1 MLRIGCC
8 IPGGSFMPQGV
19 GSVEN
24 SFDVLKFG
32 AKAVYD
38 SGYDYLEA
46 TVGSIMAL
54 APDEIDKLYG
64 EGFKIEVCNSFIP
77 PKYSIMN
84 RSSGLEDYVAEA
96 TRRMNLLG
104 CDTVVLGSG
113 GARKIPDGM
122 SMEDAESVFGEFLS
136 TCNKYCEKYSI
147 TLVLEPLNY
156 KECNFFNTVSRGAQ
170 LVKRYDLKNVKLLA
184 DAYHMSVEKEPLS
197 TLCDVSD
204 ILCHVHVADPERR
217 YPGYKDK
224 DYIKAVA
231 EALKCAGYNKRVT
244 VECGFEDFKTE
255 AALAERF
262 LREIF

>member
-38 SGYDYLEA
+38 CGYDYLEA

-84 RSSGLEDYVAEA
+84 KSSGLEDYVAEA

-122 SMEDAESVFGEFLS
+122 SMEEAESIFGEFLS
-136 TCNKYCEKYSI
+136 MCNKYCEKYSI
-147 TLVLEPLNY
+147 TV
-156 KECNFFNTVSRGAQ
+156 KE
-170 LVKRYDLKNVKLLA
+170 
-184 DAYHMSVEKEPLS
+184 
-197 TLCDVSD
+197 
-204 ILCHVHVADPERR
+204 
-217 YPGYKDK
+217 
-224 DYIKAVA
+224 
-231 EALKCAGYNKRVT
+231 
-244 VECGFEDFKTE
+244 
-255 AALAERF
+255 
-262 LREIF
+262 